1 MTERRY
7 EREIDELLKR
17 LEAEQPRPSGR
28 KKQAW
33 AERWAAAW
41 RSLRS
46 LVALSPVERLMV
58 LTVALLLLTLL
69 FGLFAP
75 RVAGFL
81 GVLAIAC
88 FAMALGLSVARGIA
102 HGEARGDLFD
112 RARGPALDWG
122 TMVWRVRRWLRRWL
136 G

>member
-17 LEAEQPRPSGR
+17 LEAEQPRSRPWGKR
-28 KKQAW
+28 ARGAW
-33 AERWAAAW
+33 WSAAW
-41 RSLRS
+41 RGLRG
-46 LVALSPVERLMV
+46 LVALSPVERLMA

-88 FAMALGLSVARGIA
+88 FATALGLSVARGIA
-102 HGEARGDLFD
+102 HGEPLD
-112 RARGPALDWG
+112 RARGPALDWD
-122 TMVWRVRRWLRRWL
+122 TVVWRVRRWLRRWL